1 MQNKALLLI
10 TLLITSGSVV
20 AEQGLLGNA
29 GKQLMKDSATSAA
42 PTEAV
47 EGAGAAGQKLEAAKT
62 LKDSVSDAPDALK
75 DHAKDKVMD
84 SAKEKATEAV
94 PEKAKEGLKT
104 VESGAKSAKKMK
116 GVMPSSSGEATK
128 AVKGKVQEEAAKKA
142 LKMVK

>member
-10 TLLITSGSVV
+10 TLLIASGSVM
-20 AEQGLLGNA
+20 AEEGLLGNA
-29 GKQLMKDSATSAA
+29 GKELMKEKATAVA
-42 PTEAV
+42 PTDAV
-47 EGAGAAGQKLEAAKT
+47 EGVGAAGQKLEAAKT
-62 LKDSVSDAPDALK
+62 LKEGVSDAPDALK
-75 DHAKDKVMD
+75 EHAKDMVMD

-116 GVMPSSSGEATK
+116 GMMPSSSGAATK

>member
-10 TLLITSGSVV
+10 TLLITSGSVM

-47 EGAGAAGQKLEAAKT
+47 EGTEATGQKLEAAKT
-62 LKDSVSDAPDALK
+62 LKEGVSDAPDALK
-75 DHAKDKVMD
+75 EHAKDMVMD

-116 GVMPSSSGEATK
+116 GMMPSSSGAATK

>member
-10 TLLITSGSVV
+10 TLLITSGSVM
-20 AEQGLLGNA
+20 AEEGLLGNA
-29 GKQLMKDSATSAA
+29 GKELMKEKATAVA
-42 PTEAV
+42 PTDAV
-47 EGAGAAGQKLEAAKT
+47 EGVGAAGQKLEAAKT
-62 LKDSVSDAPDALK
+62 LKEGVSDAPDALK
-75 DHAKDKVMD
+75 EHAKDMVMD

-116 GVMPSSSGEATK
+116 GMMPSSSGAATK